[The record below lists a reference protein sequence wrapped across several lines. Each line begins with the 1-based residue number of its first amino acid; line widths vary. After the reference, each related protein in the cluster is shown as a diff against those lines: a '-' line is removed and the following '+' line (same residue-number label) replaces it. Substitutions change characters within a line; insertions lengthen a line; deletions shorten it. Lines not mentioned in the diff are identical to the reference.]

1 MIPYERQKKILSI
14 IEENE
19 LVKIDELQKI
29 FDGVSV
35 STLRRDLKEL
45 EKNRK
50 IESFS
55 GGAFKKI
62 STIGEI
68 PISTKNTLESEK
80 KEKIARMAS
89 ELIVDGDTI
98 YLDSGSTC
106 TMILKYIIG
115 KKITIYT
122 TNTDV
127 FSINE
132 NVIAD
137 IFVLGGRY
145 NPITS
150 SLTGPFT
157 EGVTTPTIEEA
168 TKKRMVKRHSDQI
181 YLVCDSSKFHKLS
194 NVKAFDLDDVIVISD
209 KNDTKLNEKVSIITE
224 L

>member
-14 IEENE
+14 IEERD
-19 LVKIDELQKI
+19 LVKIDELQQI
-29 FDGVSV
+29 FDDVSV

-80 KEKIARMAS
+80 KDKIARMAS

-98 YLDSGSTC
+98 YIDSGSTC
-106 TMILKYIIG
+106 TMILQYIVE

-122 TNTDV
+122 TN
-127 FSINE
+127 
-132 NVIAD
+132 AD
-137 IFVLGGRY
+137 IFSVKENIVADIYVLGGRY
-145 NPITS
+145 NPVTS
-150 SLTGPFT
+150 SMTGPFT
-157 EGVTTPTIEEA
+157 E
-168 TKKRMVKRHSDQI
+168 
-181 YLVCDSSKFHKLS
+181 
-194 NVKAFDLDDVIVISD
+194 DLL
-209 KNDTKLNEKVSIITE
+209 KNLYFNK
-224 L
+224 